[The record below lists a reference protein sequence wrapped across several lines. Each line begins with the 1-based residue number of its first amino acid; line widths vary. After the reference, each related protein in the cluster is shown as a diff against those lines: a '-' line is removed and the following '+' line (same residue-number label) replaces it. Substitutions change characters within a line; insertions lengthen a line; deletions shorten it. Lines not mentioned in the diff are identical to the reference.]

1 MSPVSTITTH
11 KPLTYFAFTPAYR
24 YNRVFSLCNQS
35 MEESNSREPK
45 VTLTLE
51 STHITI
57 LGTAHVSQTSA
68 DAVKTLIHSGDFDHV
83 AIELCD
89 SRFSNLTDPDKLA
102 KMDLFKVIKEGKAPM
117 VMASLALGAF
127 QQRLA
132 DQFGIKPGAEMLAA
146 IKEAKQR
153 DIPLKVIDRD
163 IGITLKRVYR
173 AVPWWQRTGIF
184 SGLIA
189 SAISREKIEEE
200 DIERLKEGDMLES
213 TFSEFAENSKN
224 LYGPLIDER
233 DRYMADQIYQIQKQ
247 DHPKHLLVIIGA
259 GHLKGIESY
268 LKELDANQP
277 SLEEVNKD
285 LQELSKTPVK
295 SWLWKIIP
303 WAIVGIILLG
313 FGLGFSRSSELG
325 WELVRDWVLINGGLA
340 ALGAL
345 LATAHPVTTISAFL
359 AAPLT
364 SLNPTIGAGMVT
376 GGVELMMR
384 RPQVEDFSALRKDTA
399 HWQGWWKNRVSKVLL
414 VFFFCTLGSAIG
426 TYVAGFKIIDKL
438 F

>member
-1 MSPVSTITTH
+1 MD
-11 KPLTYFAFTPAYR
+11 
-24 YNRVFSLCNQS
+24 
-35 MEESNSREPK
+35 ESNPPEPK
-45 VTLTLE
+45 ATLTLG
-51 STHITI
+51 SSDITI

-68 DAVKTLIHSGDFDHV
+68 DAVRELIDSGAFDHV

-89 SRFSNLTDPDKLA
+89 TRFNNLTDPNKLA
-102 KMDLFKVIKEGKAPM
+102 KMDLFKVIKNGQAPM

-146 IKEAKQR
+146 IDETGKR

-163 IGITLKRVYR
+163 IGTTLKRVYR

-189 SAISREKIEEE
+189 SAVSREKIEEA
-200 DIERLKEGDMLES
+200 DIERLKEGDMLEA
-213 TFSEFAENSKN
+213 TFNEFAENSKN

-233 DRYMADQIYQIQKQ
+233 DQYMAGRIYQIQKEIQ
-247 DHPKHLLVIIGA
+247 PNHFLVVIGA
-259 GHLKGIESY
+259 GHLKGIQSY
-268 LKELDANQP
+268 LKKLETHQP
-277 SLEEVNKD
+277 SADGIEKD
-285 LQELSKTPVK
+285 LQELNKIPAK
-295 SWLWKIIP
+295 SWFWRIIP
-303 WAIVGIILLG
+303 WAIVGVILLG

-345 LATAHPVTTISAFL
+345 LAGAHPITTISAFL

-384 RPQVEDFSALRKDTA
+384 RPQVEDFSALREDTA

-414 VFFFCTLGSAIG
+414 VFFFSTLGSAIG
-426 TYVAGFKIIDKL
+426 TYVAGYKIIDKL